1 MSKKLLLI
9 ATGGTIASRPA
20 EDGLTPEQVILLS
33 LVVLAAILML
43 TMRANSVWTGESCAE
58 QIHQAL
64 FVTKDW
70 E

>member
-1 MSKKLLLI
+1 MRRADGRYRGRKPR
-9 ATGGTIASRPA
+9 GGLSS
-20 EDGLTPEQVILLS
+20 EQVILLS
-33 LVVLAAILML
+33 LVALAAILML
-43 TMRANSVWTGESCAE
+43 TVRASSVWTGMSCGE

>member
-1 MSKKLLLI
+1 MRRADGRYRGRKPR
-9 ATGGTIASRPA
+9 GGLSS
-20 EDGLTPEQVILLS
+20 EQVILLS
-33 LVVLAAILML
+33 LVALAAILML
-43 TMRANSVWTGESCAE
+43 TVRASSVWTGESCAE

>member
-1 MSKKLLLI
+1 MRRADGRYRGRKPGK
-9 ATGGTIASRPA
+9 
-20 EDGLTPEQVILLS
+20 GLTPEQVILLS
-33 LVVLAAILML
+33 LVALAAILML
-43 TMRANSVWTGESCAE
+43 TVRASSVWTGESCGE